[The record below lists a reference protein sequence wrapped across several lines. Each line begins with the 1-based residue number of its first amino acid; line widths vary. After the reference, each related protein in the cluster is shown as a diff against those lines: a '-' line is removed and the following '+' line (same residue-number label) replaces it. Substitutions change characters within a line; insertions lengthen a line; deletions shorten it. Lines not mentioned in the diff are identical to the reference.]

1 MMISP
6 NDEDAACGRLADHLE
21 MNKKLVMTEWLKQ
34 ARADSVVLSDPLNR
48 LELMDHVPMIFD
60 AIVKVI
66 RDRCGETTGDVQ
78 DITARHTI
86 IRWVQRYDLRA
97 VLREVALLRAV
108 LIRPLLV
115 FDVAAYFRA
124 RGVELPEPPFLDRVT
139 LDFGIAHEDQHYHVP
154 LLVSPWSYST
164 YRGS

>member
-108 LIRPLLV
+108 LIRQLLV
-115 FDVAAYFRA
+115 FDGQTGGLGSDWSLSNAMTIHRILDDIVMDATDTFLRLKN
-124 RGVELPEPPFLDRVT
+124 RGDG
-139 LDFGIAHEDQHYHVP
+139 DDI
-154 LLVSPWSYST
+154 
-164 YRGS
+164 